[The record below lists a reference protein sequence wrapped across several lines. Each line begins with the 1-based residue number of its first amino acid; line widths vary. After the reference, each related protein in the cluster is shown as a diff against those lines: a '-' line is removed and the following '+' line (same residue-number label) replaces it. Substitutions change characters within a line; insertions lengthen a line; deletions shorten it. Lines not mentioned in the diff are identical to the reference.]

1 MEHRLAISL
10 GSKGVK
16 KKEGHGANVAKANV
30 GNISINKE
38 GIEKKVKR
46 DILQQYLDEG
56 WQLGGKKRK

>member
-1 MEHRLAISL
+1 MRTYLPIQWTAYY
-10 GSKGVK
+10 
-16 KKEGHGANVAKANV
+16 AKNEY
-30 GNISINKE
+30 GENKE